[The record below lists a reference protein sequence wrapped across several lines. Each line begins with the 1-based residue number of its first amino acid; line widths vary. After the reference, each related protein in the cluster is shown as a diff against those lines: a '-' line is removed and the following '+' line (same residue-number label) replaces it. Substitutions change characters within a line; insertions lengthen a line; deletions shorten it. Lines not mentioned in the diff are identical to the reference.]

1 MLVVIQNYR
10 TFDGIHWHN
19 LLFYPLSKF
28 KKKSNVWKATL
39 IPSSSNAAPNVV
51 DNIVDCIVWKKA
63 KRLGIQTN
71 SEYRKCH
78 EASNTP
84 YLKKQCHQSTHYRN
98 FAFLLSLDQQRNV
111 QIIRLIPWR
120 SEILSIDGISL
131 VSNFKFVS
139 IGSLYYV
146 CTLIDLS
153 S

>member
-78 EASNTP
+78 EAANTP
-84 YLKKQCHQSTHYRN
+84 YLKN
-98 FAFLLSLDQQRNV
+98 NALSRPTTE
-111 QIIRLIPWR
+111 ISPFSYPLI
-120 SEILSIDGISL
+120 SKEMS
-131 VSNFKFVS
+131 K
-139 IGSLYYV
+139 
-146 CTLIDLS
+146 
-153 S
+153 